1 MPNYLISGSY
11 AGEGIK
17 GLLKDG
23 GTKRKEA
30 VEQLIGGLGG
40 TVESMHFAFGDDD
53 FFIIADVPDNVKAA
67 AGSLIASST
76 GAVSAKIT
84 VLLTPEELNEVS
96 NTSVEYRPPG
106 Q

>member
-1 MPNYLISGSY
+1 MPKYLISGSY
-11 AGEGIK
+11 VGEGIK

-30 VEQLIGGLGG
+30 VEQLIGSLGG
-40 TVESMHFAFGDDD
+40 KVESVHFAFGEDD
-53 FFIIADVPDNVKAA
+53 FFVIAEVPDNVRAA
-67 AGSLIASST
+67 AGSLIANST

-84 VLLTPEELNEVS
+84 VLMTPEEVDQVAGIS
-96 NTSVEYRPPG
+96 ADCRPPG

>member
-1 MPNYLISGSY
+1 MPKYMISGSY
-11 AGEGIK
+11 VGEGIS

-30 VEQLIGGLGG
+30 VEQLIGRLGG

-53 FFIIADVPDNVKAA
+53 FFIIFDAPDNVKAA
-67 AGSLIASST
+67 AGSLIVNST
-76 GAVSAKIT
+76 GAVSVKIT
-84 VLLTPEELNEVS
+84 VLLTPEELDEVS
-96 NTSVEYRPPG
+96 NVSVEYRPPG

>member
-1 MPNYLISGSY
+1 MSKYLISGSY
-11 AGEGIK
+11 VGEGIK
-17 GLLKDG
+17 GLLKEG

-40 TVESMHFAFGDDD
+40 TVESMHFAFGGDD
-53 FFIIADVPDNVKAA
+53 FFIIVDAPDNAKAA
-67 AGSLIASST
+67 AGSLIVSST

-84 VLLTPEELNEVS
+84 VLLTPEELDEVS
-96 NTSVEYRPPG
+96 NVSVEYRPPG

>member
-1 MPNYLISGSY
+1 MPKYLISGCY
-11 AGEGIK
+11 VGEGIK

-30 VEQLIGGLGG
+30 VEQLIGSLGG
-40 TVESMHFAFGDDD
+40 TVESIHFAFGDDD
-53 FFIIADVPDNVKAA
+53 FFIIVDAPDNVKAA

-76 GAVSAKIT
+76 GAVSVKIT
-84 VLLTPEELNEVS
+84 VLMTPEEVDEVS
-96 NTSVEYRPPG
+96 KISAPYSAPG

>member
-1 MPNYLISGSY
+1 MAKYLISGSY
-11 AGEGIK
+11 IGEGIK

-40 TVESMHFAFGDDD
+40 TVESMYFAFGNDD
-53 FFIIADVPDNVKAA
+53 FFVIVDAPDNVKAA

-76 GAVSAKIT
+76 GAVCAKIT
-84 VLLTPEELNEVS
+84 VLLTPEELDEVS
-96 NTSVEYRPPG
+96 NTHVEYRAPG

>member
-1 MPNYLISGSY
+1 MSKYLISGSY
-11 AGEGIK
+11 VGEGIK
-17 GLLKDG
+17 GVLKDG

-30 VEQLIGGLGG
+30 VEQLIGSLGG
-40 TVESMHFAFGDDD
+40 TVESVHFAFGDDD
-53 FFIIADVPDNVKAA
+53 FFIIVDVPDNVKAA

-84 VLLTPEELNEVS
+84 VLLTPEELDEVS
-96 NTSVEYRPPG
+96 NVSVEYRPPG